1 MVLLSRDRFALG
13 DVECSTA
20 VICSISKILSVIH
33 FYVRGG
39 STSFTY
45 HESHNLGQYLRGKV
59 IK

>member
-1 MVLLSRDRFALG
+1 MVLSRDRSALG
-13 DVECSTA
+13 GFGCSTG

-39 STSFTY
+39 NTSFTY
-45 HESHNLGQYLRGKV
+45 HESHNSGQYLRGKV